1 MMLNENI
8 RDKEVRLIDADGTML
23 GVMSAKEAQRLA
35 FSKEL
40 DLVKISPQA
49 VPPVC
54 KIMDYGKHAFEM
66 DKKQKEARKNQKV
79 VSVKE
84 VRLSATI
91 EDHDFNFKV
100 KNAQGFLKD
109 GAKVKVSIRFKG
121 REMRYTAVGNSV
133 LNKFAEAVE
142 DAGTMERMP
151 KLEGRTLS
159 IMVVPKQ

>member
-1 MMLNENI
+1 MLNENI

-23 GVMSAKEAQRLA
+23 GVMSAKEAQKLA